1 MTDAQLNFKSACL
14 NLKETNFAENAEAN
28 TQEMDFALKILQT
41 EHNIDRFHFKCAVAL
56 PSKNQIVCMCR
67 GRVKDMKE

>member
-28 TQEMDFALKILQT
+28 TQEMDFALKIL
-41 EHNIDRFHFKCAVAL
+41 
-56 PSKNQIVCMCR
+56 
-67 GRVKDMKE
+67 